1 MEKERKENIRNLRI
15 ALVGLITAVIILF
28 IIGWIIYKP
37 EPVVIQGSAEATEVR
52 VSGKVAG
59 RIQQFLAEEGEWV
72 ERGDTLVLIDSPEI
86 YAKLAQAT
94 AAQNAAMAQDRKAQ
108 KGARS
113 EVIQGAYEMWQKAEV
128 GVDIAR
134 KSYDRVER
142 LFEKGVVT
150 AQKRDEAEAQYQA
163 AVAQAAAAKSQYE
176 MAKNGAEAEDKA
188 AALAMVDRAQGAV
201 QEVEAYMKETT
212 LIAPISGEVTE
223 IFPKQGELV
232 GTGAPIMNIMDLDD
246 IWFSFNIREDLL
258 NDMKKGAIITIKIP
272 ALNNRE
278 AKLEINYLKAM
289 ASFATWKATKTTGDF
304 DLKTFEVRA
313 KPVEPIKDLRP
324 GMTALVIGNW

>member
-1 MEKERKENIRNLRI
+1 MKKKENIRNLQI
-15 ALVGLITAVIILF
+15 ALVGLLVVVAILF

-37 EPVVIQGSAEATEVR
+37 EPVVIQGSAEANEVR

-59 RIQQFLAEEGEWV
+59 RIQQFLAEEGQHV
-72 ERGDTLVLIDSPEI
+72 ERGDTLVFIDSPEI
-86 YAKLAQAT
+86 HAKLVQAT
-94 AAQNAAMAQDRKAQ
+94 AAQNAAMAQDRKAK

-134 KSYDRVER
+134 KSYDRVQR
-142 LFEKGVVT
+142 LFEKGVVP

-163 AVAQAAAAKSQYE
+163 AVAQAAAAKTQYD

-188 AALAMVDRAQGAV
+188 AALALVDRAQGAV
-201 QEVEAYMKETT
+201 QEVEAYMKEIT

-232 GTGAPIMNIMDLDD
+232 GTGAPIMNIVDLDD
-246 IWFSFNIREDLL
+246 IWFTFNVREDLL
-258 NDMKKGAIITIKIP
+258 NDMKKGTVITVKIP
-272 ALNNRE
+272 ALNNTE
-278 AKLEINYLKAM
+278 AKLKINYIKAM

-304 DLKTFEVRA
+304 DLRTFEIRA
-313 KPVEPIKDLRP
+313 KPVQPIEDLRP
-324 GMTALVIGNW
+324 GMTALVVKG